1 MGCGASSEPPRTVPV
16 TPAPVPAP
24 KVEKKEEEANVPV
37 DGYTEKWPDLCDP
50 DKEFNLLDYVFCLP
64 EKTGCIGTM
73 LMEPEKKWL
82 TQEDIR
88 TWKYVIKKDWKES
101 KTVFMTAPRQGARDQ
116 KCTFNPV
123 TRNGKLAWTSNRFFS
138 DFSITEEGMEFRNRK
153 EPERALLVHR
163 SLDLDGNVFWK
174 SDGHLV
180 DNLHEMLFSVAQWSA
195 GEQTLEIDGK
205 EVAKVTSEE
214 YVCPDFFLA
223 GYFVVRGEPEMCD
236 YVLTSAKAQKERDA
250 LNKRAMEAIEQKGGR
265 DYFKELREQQK
276 AKEEEREKEKREAA
290 AARKAAA
297 PSGGHGSGGP
307 PPAAKWWVC
316 QKCGWK
322 FAIKPFQGKCTVS
335 RGTACG
341 GVCVQK

>member
-1 MGCGASSEPPRTVPV
+1 M
-16 TPAPVPAP
+16 
-24 KVEKKEEEANVPV
+24 

-195 GEQTLEIDGK
+195 EEQTLEIDGK

-223 GYFVVRGEPEMCD
+223 CYFVVRGEPEMCD

-297 PSGGHGSGGP
+297 PSGGHSSGGP